1 MKAHSYDMAR
11 GTRDQ
16 EKQHFMESIFQ
27 QTRKFPSED
36 STKTKNDFLPSS
48 FSSQSEVPFPG
59 LKEEPDILIS
69 LGISGDR
76 RKYMKHFAT

>member
-27 QTRKFPSED
+27 QARMFLSED
-36 STKTKNDFLPSS
+36 STKTKKDFLPSS
-48 FSSQSEVPFPG
+48 FSSQSEVSWT
-59 LKEEPDILIS
+59 K
-69 LGISGDR
+69 R
-76 RKYMKHFAT
+76 RARYFDLFGNQW

>member
-1 MKAHSYDMAR
+1 MKAHLYDMTR

-16 EKQHFMESIFQ
+16 GKQHFMENIFQ

-36 STKTKNDFLPSS
+36 SIKAKKEFLSSS
-48 FSSQSEVPFPG
+48 FTFQSEVPFPG

-69 LGISGDR
+69 SGISGDR
-76 RKYMKHFAT
+76 RKHMKHSAT